1 MIQLL
6 RDYILPSQFAE
17 QSKLLGASSEASSP
31 KSLLLEPP
39 QPPTAL
45 VGANNQRNFVGRL
58 IYHDLYPPLPFS
70 PVVLMQGLAFKNR
83 YNMESSWILYQI
95 VSKIFW
101 KYNANKN
108 PTLSCSYI
116 FFLTKNSFFPIISW
130 AKPRVVGG
138 SFQTS
143 DFRLIRL

>member
-45 VGANNQRNFVGRL
+45 VGGNNQQRNFVGSL
-58 IYHDLYPPLPFS
+58 IYHDLYPLLF
-70 PVVLMQGLAFKNR
+70 F
-83 YNMESSWILYQI
+83 
-95 VSKIFW
+95 
-101 KYNANKN
+101 
-108 PTLSCSYI
+108 I
-116 FFLTKNSFFPIISW
+116 FFL
-130 AKPRVVGG
+130 
-138 SFQTS
+138 
-143 DFRLIRL
+143 L